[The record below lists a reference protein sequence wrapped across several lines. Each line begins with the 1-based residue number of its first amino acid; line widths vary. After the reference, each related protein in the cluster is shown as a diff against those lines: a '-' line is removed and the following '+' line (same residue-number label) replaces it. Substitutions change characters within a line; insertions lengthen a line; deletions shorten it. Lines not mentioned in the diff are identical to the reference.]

1 MNFRLPSFALSLLV
15 GLSTFAA
22 PLVARPDRT
31 LETTPAFANEI
42 RTLVKLLEEAHYNR
56 EAVKPEDY
64 SEVIPNYMT
73 DLDGQRLFFLET
85 DKETFTKQYSGGLYW
100 NVASLGNIDPAF
112 DIFRTYEKRAEARAQ
127 WIFAQLETDF
137 DLDSDDAYVAD
148 RSKAAW
154 PANATESDD
163 LWRKRLKFELLQE
176 LLNDKSVEDAKA
188 NVRKRYE
195 RMLKNLADIEGND
208 LSELFLANV
217 AKLYDP
223 HSTYFSADTYED
235 FGIQMRLQ
243 LVGIGAL
250 LGLED
255 DYCVVKEVIAGG
267 PADLDSRLKPNDRII
282 AVAQDKDEPVEVI
295 GMKLRKIV
303 DLIRGEKGTRVRL
316 VVQPAAAPDPS
327 VRQDIVLTRNL
338 VNLDSARAHAAIFD
352 VPDQEGNISPMGV
365 ITLPAFYGPDSS
377 SEPGKQHSASGD
389 VRELI
394 RRLKAEGIQGLVL
407 DLRDNGGGLLSEAI
421 DLTGLFIETGPVV
434 QVRSYYGDVKVDSDN
449 DDSVAYTGPLAVLV
463 SRFSASASEIV
474 AGALQNYGRAV
485 ILGDN
490 STHGKGTVQ
499 TVVEM
504 RNFLTPSRGRT
515 AEKVDKT
522 GATKLTIQKFYLP
535 SGSST
540 QRRGV
545 VPDIVL
551 PSIENHLP
559 TGEASLPH
567 ALVWD
572 EIPTSFFTGQPLQ
585 TSIVE
590 PLREASL
597 QRQQTLE
604 EFAYLNESI
613 NWFTARQEQKA
624 ISLNLAERERQKEE
638 DKEFRKRMEAERD
651 RLAEQNFAFREFLLA
666 PKPAKN
672 KRAEPTEEELAAEL
686 EAGAPPEEE
695 REGYARLDIHL
706 REAMRVLM
714 DAAQLGRDP
723 SIWAADH
730 PPLTAKF
737 ASKDPSLRARAN

>member
-1 MNFRLPSFALSLLV
+1 MTFRLPSVALSLLL
-15 GLSTFAA
+15 GLAVSGINLA
-22 PLVARPDRT
+22 ARPDRT
-31 LETTPAFANEI
+31 FATSPAFANET

-56 EAVKPEDY
+56 EAVKPDDY

-85 DKETFTKQYSGGLYW
+85 DRERFVQQHAGGLYW
-100 NVASLGNIDPAF
+100 NVASLGNIEPAF
-112 DIFRTYEKRAEARAQ
+112 EIFRTYEQRAEARAQ

-137 DLDSDDAYVAD
+137 DLDSNEAYVTD
-148 RSKAAW
+148 RSKVNWPESPAA
-154 PANATESDD
+154 ADD
-163 LWRKRLKFELLQE
+163 LWRRRLKFELLQE
-176 LLNDKSVEDAKA
+176 LLNDKPIEEAKVT
-188 NVRKRYE
+188 VRKRYE
-195 RMLKNLADIEGND
+195 RMLKNLADIEGSD

-250 LGLED
+250 LGLEED
-255 DYCVVKEVIAGG
+255 HCVVKEVIAGG
-267 PADLDSRLKPNDRII
+267 PADLDTRLKPNDKII
-282 AVAQDKDEPVEVI
+282 AVAQDKGEPVEVI

-303 DLIRGEKGTRVRL
+303 DLIRGETGTRVRL
-316 VVQPAAAPDPS
+316 IVQPAAAPDPS
-327 VRQDIVLTRNL
+327 VRQEIVLTRNL

-352 VPDQEGNISPMGV
+352 APDAEGNISQIGV

-377 SEPGKQHSASGD
+377 SEPGKQNSASRD
-389 VRELI
+389 VKELI
-394 RRLKAEGIQGLVL
+394 RQLKAEGIQGLVL

-421 DLTGLFIETGPVV
+421 ELTGLFIESGPVV
-434 QVRSYYGDVKVDSDN
+434 QVRSYYGDVKVDSDE
-449 DDSVAYTGPLAVLV
+449 DASVAYSGPLAVIV
-463 SRFSASASEIV
+463 SKFSASASEIV

-485 ILGDN
+485 VLGDS

-504 RNFLTPSRGRT
+504 RNFLAPTRGRP
-515 AEKVDKT
+515 AEKS

-551 PSIENHLP
+551 PSIENHIP
-559 TGEASLPH
+559 TGEAALPH

-572 EIPTSFFTGQPLQ
+572 EIPTSFFSGEPLNPR
-585 TSIVE
+585 ILE
-590 PLREASL
+590 PLRQASL
-597 QRQQTLE
+597 ARQATLE
-604 EFAYLNESI
+604 EFVFMQESI
-613 NWFTARQEQKA
+613 DWFTSRQEQKA
-624 ISLNLAERERQKEE
+624 VSLNLTERERQKEA

-651 RLAEQNFAFREFLLA
+651 RLAEQNFAYREFLLA
-666 PKPAKN
+666 PRPAKN
-672 KRAEPTEEELAAEL
+672 KRAEPEEDDPEL
-686 EAGAPPEEE
+686 EGVARRDE

-723 SIWAADH
+723 EIWAADH
-730 PPLTAKF
+730 PPLTAQF
-737 ASKDPSLRARAN
+737 AARAPQRRTRAN